1 MAQQDPREPRRFKI
15 RHIFFGLLLLLLG
28 WFAFFRVSVHLNVN
42 RRIRELRAQGYP
54 MSLEELGASY
64 TLPAGA
70 DNAADY
76 YMTAFSHYVAWDDEA
91 REGLPWVGKG
101 DRPTRTGAIEP
112 EIKERAERF
121 LAANEQT
128 LSLLHEAVASE
139 SCRYPIDFVKEFGA
153 DVSWLPAVRKSAFL
167 LSLDGLVACEHADP
181 NRAMASVHATLA
193 LAKSLNSPVLIHYLV
208 HIAVQAIAYRNAER
222 LLNRIPLSEEQL
234 QNLSRWLETYHE
246 GEGFRKALIGE
257 RCFGADMFRG
267 SSRQLA
273 NHVMGSVK
281 LLTLF
286 MVPRKILGLHDSDML
301 SYIDLIQDHIDP
313 TELPRQEQF
322 AAYRADEDGPG
333 GSRRVGLL
341 TRMLAPALLRIFQ
354 LEMRCVA
361 HRRVV
366 LTALAIERFRLAEG
380 ELPQALSDLVPTYL
394 DAVPK
399 DPFDGEDLK
408 YRTRDVGYVVYS
420 VGDDRSD
427 DGGTDKEERKRNADG
442 QTLWDVT
449 FFVER

>member
-1 MAQQDPREPRRFKI
+1 
-15 RHIFFGLLLLLLG
+15 
-28 WFAFFRVSVHLNVN
+28 
-42 RRIRELRAQGYP
+42 
-54 MSLEELGASY
+54 MSLEELGHSY
-64 TLPAGA
+64 SLPPGA

-91 REGLPWVGKG
+91 LEDLPWVGKG
-101 DRPTRTGAIEP
+101 KAPALTAALEPAITEQ
-112 EIKERAERF
+112 AERF
-121 LAANEQT
+121 LAANERT
-128 LSLLHEAVASE
+128 LSLLHEAVAIE
-139 SCRYPIDFVKEFGA
+139 SCRYPLDFVKESGA
-153 DVSWLPAVRKSAFL
+153 DVSWLPAVRKNAFL
-167 LSLDGLVACEHADP
+167 LSLEGLVACEQGDP
-181 NRAMASVHATLA
+181 NQAMASMHATLA
-193 LAKSLNSPVLIHYLV
+193 LAKSLNSPALIHHLV
-208 HIAVQAIAYRNAER
+208 HNAVQAIAYRNAER
-222 LLNRIPLSEEQL
+222 ILNRISLSDEQL
-234 QNLSRWLETYHE
+234 QTLSRWLETYHE

-273 NHVMGSVK
+273 DHVMGSVK

-286 MVPRKILGLHDSDML
+286 IVPRKILGFHDRDML

-322 AAYRADEDGPG
+322 AVYRSDEEGPG

-341 TRMLAPALLRIFQ
+341 TRELAPALLRIFQ

-380 ELPQALSDLVPTYL
+380 KLPQTLSEVVPTYL

-427 DGGTDKEERKRNADG
+427 DGGTGKDERKRNADG